1 MSFSSKPKKVKP
13 QGTVR
18 ELKIVHTVN
27 RRGGD
32 TLKTEEVKT
41 PRHSQQ
47 KTPSKS
53 QAGTSSP
60 AKRLRTEDFDVDP
73 IPFNIGD
80 DGISN
85 KRQTLVF
92 LHHFLLKM

>member
-1 MSFSSKPKKVKP
+1 MSLSSKPKKVKP
-13 QGTVR
+13 QGAVR

-41 PRHSQQ
+41 PSHRMQM
-47 KTPSKS
+47 TPSKS
-53 QAGTSSP
+53 RGGLSSP
-60 AKRLRTEDFDVDP
+60 AKRLRMEDFDP
-73 IPFNIGD
+73 IPFDVGES
-80 DGISN
+80 GIHN

-92 LHHFLLKM
+92 LYYS